1 MERVEFTKRKV
12 SETTIYGYTLP
23 YKTHKGLIKI
33 GYTTRNVN
41 KRIEEQLDSISK
53 KTYKIVL
60 REVAMRNDGTHFKDT
75 DVHTRL
81 KRLGIKQVKDEWFK
95 CKADDVKSV
104 IISLRNKEEYELIR
118 TKSFRLRPEQ
128 NNAVE
133 ITSKFF
139 TRNSANKNDDKVP
152 HFLWNCKMRFGKT
165 FTAYKLAQK
174 MGWKKLLI
182 LTFKPA
188 VEDSWKDDLLTHID
202 FEGWQFISNQ
212 KDEVKIENVDRS
224 KPFVWFGS
232 FQDFLGK
239 NDVGGIK
246 GKNKEAHLIN
256 WDCIILDEYH
266 FGAWRDSSKEL
277 YQNED
282 GLSEKKYLGVEN
294 MELWNDNTIPITT
307 NHFLYLSGTPFKAI
321 ASGEFLEDQIFNW
334 TYSDE
339 QEAKQSWVGENNPY
353 LSLPQMVMMVYKLPE
368 DIAKFTDKGEFDE
381 FDLNVFFSAEGEFD
395 KARFKHDKFVQNW
408 LNLIRGAGFSNFYNN
423 LKLEDKKPKLPFSDT
438 YLLNIL
444 THTFW
449 FLPSVSS
456 CYAMKNLLQQNQN
469 SFYHSYKVIVCAGT
483 KAGVGLKALKP
494 VRNAM
499 GNPLITKTITLSC
512 GKLTTGVTVR
522 PWSGIF
528 MLRNTGTPETYFQT
542 AFRVQ
547 SPWTISSDRDKT
559 KSEILKN
566 KCFIFDFAPN
576 RALKLV
582 TSYSTGLN
590 LSEINPEKKVSEFI
604 NFLPIISFDG
614 SSMRQI
620 SARDVLDISMV
631 GTSGS
636 QLAKKF
642 ESRRLVNVDND
653 TLQRLFDDNELLE
666 SLMKLETFRSLNTD
680 LEKIINLSKINRGNR
695 GRGNKINGRTLSA
708 DEKQEK
714 SRRDQIREKLQKFAT
729 RIPIFMYLSE
739 YREKTLIEI
748 IQNLET
754 DLFRRVTNLTIEDFK
769 SLVELEV
776 FNSALMNEAVFA
788 FKRYEDPSLFYAGK
802 EVSKHYYDEIGGFD
816 KTISAEEYYG
826 TEDI

>member
-1 MERVEFTKRKV
+1 MKRVEFTKRTV
-12 SETTIYGYTLP
+12 SQATIYGYTLP
-23 YKTHKGLIKI
+23 YKTHDGLIKI
-33 GYTTRNVN
+33 GYTTRDVN

-53 KTYKIVL
+53 RNYNVVL
-60 REVAMRNDGTHFKDT
+60 KEDAMRNDGTHFKDT
-75 DVHTRL
+75 DVHVRL
-81 KRLGIKQVKDEWFK
+81 KRHGIQRVKDEWFE
-95 CKADDVKSV
+95 CKVDEVKSV
-104 IISLRNKEEYELIR
+104 ISSLRNKEDYELNR
-118 TKSFRLRPEQ
+118 TKSFSLRPEQ
-128 NNAVE
+128 QNAVE

-139 TRNSANKNDDKVP
+139 TRNSANKNDDKAP

-165 FTAYKLAQK
+165 FTAYKLAQR

-232 FQDFLGK
+232 FQDFLGR
-239 NDVGGIK
+239 NNAGGIK
-246 GKNKEAHLIN
+246 AKNKEAHLIN
-256 WDCIILDEYH
+256 WDCIVLDEYH

-277 YQNED
+277 YQNE
-282 GLSEKKYLGVEN
+282 GQSEKMYLGVDN
-294 MELWNDNTIPITT
+294 MELWNDNLIPITT

-339 QEAKQSWVGENNPY
+339 QEAKQRWSGENNPY

-368 DIAKFTDKGEFDE
+368 DIAPFTDKGEFDE
-381 FDLNVFFSAEGEFD
+381 FDLNIFFSAEGEYD
-395 KARFKHDKFVQNW
+395 KARFKHESFVQNW
-408 LNLIRGAGFSNFYNN
+408 LNLIRGSGYSNFYTN
-423 LKLEDKKPKLPFSDT
+423 LKLGDKKPKLPFLDTVLLSD
-438 YLLNIL
+438 L

-456 CYAMKNLLQQNQN
+456 CHAMKNLLQQSHNL
-469 SFYHSYKVIVCAGT
+469 FYHSYEVIVCAGT
-483 KAGVGLKALKP
+483 KAGIGLKALKP

-499 GNPLITKTITLSC
+499 GNPLKTKTITLSC

-528 MLRNTGTPETYFQT
+528 MLRNTSTPETYFQT

-547 SPWTISSDRDKT
+547 SPWTISHDKDET
-559 KSEILKN
+559 KTDILK
-566 KCFIFDFAPN
+566 KECFIFDFAPN

-582 TSYSTGLN
+582 TDYCTRLN
-590 LSEINPEKKVSEFI
+590 ISEIDAEKKVSDFI

-614 SSMRQI
+614 STMRQI
-620 SARDVLDISMV
+620 SAKDVLDISMV
-631 GTSGS
+631 GTSGP

-653 TLQRLFDDNELLE
+653 TLQRLLDKRDLLD
-666 SLMKLETFRSLNTD
+666 SLMKLETFRSLNSD
-680 LEKIINLSKINRGNR
+680 LEKIINQSKINKRNRKRGKIRN
-695 GRGNKINGRTLSA
+695 GGSSDNKKK
-708 DEKQEK
+708 EKQL
-714 SRRDQIREKLQKFAT
+714 RDQIREKLQKFAT

-739 YREKTLIEI
+739 YREKSLIEI

-754 DLFRRVTNLTIEDFK
+754 DLFRRVTNLTLEDFE
-769 SLVELEV
+769 SLVDLKV

-788 FKRYEDPSLFYAGK
+788 FKRYEDPSLIYAGE
-802 EVSKHYYDEIGGFD
+802 EVSKHQYDEIGGFD
-816 KTISAEEYYG
+816 KTISTEEYYG

>member
-1 MERVEFTKRKV
+1 MKRVEFTKRTV
-12 SETTIYGYTLP
+12 SQATIYGYTLP
-23 YKTHKGLIKI
+23 HKRHDGVIKI
-33 GYTTRNVN
+33 GYTTRDVN

-53 KTYKIVL
+53 TNYKIVL
-60 REVAMRNDGTHFKDT
+60 KEAAMRNDGTYFKDT
-75 DVHTRL
+75 DVHARL
-81 KRLGIKQVKDEWFK
+81 KRHGIKQAKNEWFE
-95 CKADDVKSV
+95 CKVDDVKSV
-104 IISLRNKEEYELIR
+104 ISSLRNKEDYELNR
-118 TKSFRLRPEQ
+118 TKSFSLRPEQ
-128 NNAVE
+128 HNAVE
-133 ITSKFF
+133 ITSEFF
-139 TRNSANKNDDKVP
+139 TRNSANKNDDKAP

-165 FTAYKLAQK
+165 FTAYKLAQR

-182 LTFKPA
+182 ITFKPA
-188 VEDSWKDDLLTHID
+188 VEDSWKDDLFTHID

-212 KDEVKIENVDRS
+212 KDELKIENVDSS

-232 FQDFLGK
+232 FQDFLGR
-239 NDVGGIK
+239 NNAGGIK
-246 GKNKEAHLIN
+246 AKNKEAHLIN
-256 WDCIILDEYH
+256 WDCIVLDEYH

-277 YQNED
+277 FQNE
-282 GLSEKKYLGVEN
+282 GRSEKMYLGVDN
-294 MELWNDNTIPITT
+294 MELWNDNLIPITT

-339 QEAKQSWVGENNPY
+339 QEAKQSWPGENNPY

-368 DIAKFTDKGEFDE
+368 DIAPFTDKGEFDE
-381 FDLNVFFSAEGEFD
+381 FDLNIFFSAEGEYD
-395 KARFKHDKFVQNW
+395 KARFKHESFVQNW
-408 LNLIRGAGFSNFYNN
+408 LNLIRGSGFSNFYTN
-423 LKLEDKKPKLPFSDT
+423 LKLGDKKPKLPFSDAD
-438 YLLNIL
+438 LLSDL

-456 CYAMKNLLQQNQN
+456 CYAMKNLLQQSHNL
-469 SFYHSYKVIVCAGT
+469 FYHSYEIIVCAGT
-483 KAGVGLKALKP
+483 KAGIGLKALKP

-499 GNPLITKTITLSC
+499 GDPLKTKTITLSC

-522 PWSGIF
+522 PWGGIF
-528 MLRNTGTPETYFQT
+528 MLRNTSTPETYFQT

-547 SPWTISSDRDKT
+547 SPWTISNDKDET
-559 KSEILKN
+559 KTVILKK

-582 TSYSTGLN
+582 TDYCTRLN
-590 LSEINPEKKVSEFI
+590 ISEIDAEKKVSDFI

-614 SSMRQI
+614 STMRQI

-631 GTSGS
+631 GTSGP

-653 TLQRLFDDNELLE
+653 TLKRLLKNNELLD
-666 SLMKLETFRSLNTD
+666 SLKKLETFRSLNSD
-680 LEKIINLSKINRGNR
+680 LEKIINRSKINKGNR
-695 GRGNKINGRTLSA
+695 VKENVTGRKLTEDQR
-708 DEKQEK
+708 QEK
-714 SRRDQIREKLQKFAT
+714 RLREQIREKLQKFVT

-739 YREKTLIEI
+739 YREKALIEI

-754 DLFRRVTNLTIEDFK
+754 DLFRKVTNLTIEDFE

-788 FKRYEDPSLFYAGK
+788 FKRYEDPSLEYAGK
-802 EVSKHYYDEIGGFD
+802 EVSKHQYDEIGGFD
-816 KTISAEEYYG
+816 KTIGTDEYYG